1 MSRLPSADESI
12 VTSPLIVVQ
21 SSRASA
27 SDCFEM
33 TMGDLVPS
41 QEPSRSGKP
50 SIING
55 SDVVKTYRR
64 HPQRAPKRVE
74 KVIYIVKET

>member
-21 SSRASA
+21 LSRASA

-33 TMGDLVPS
+33 TMGVLVPS
-41 QEPSRSGKP
+41 QGSSESVRLVIQDTDSILTGGAGSEPRS
-50 SIING
+50 
-55 SDVVKTYRR
+55 
-64 HPQRAPKRVE
+64 E
-74 KVIYIVKET
+74 